1 MAQLTSIVTLDCLSS
16 AKWSTEFTVVFLRN
30 LKCLKMYRWIKDER
44 VRGF

>member
-1 MAQLTSIVTLDCLSS
+1 MAQLTSIVTLDCLS
-16 AKWSTEFTVVFLRN
+16 KWLTEFTVVFLRN